1 MGGGAVLKVKVCSAV
16 NENVRMFV
24 VFVFKLIIS
33 FLSLNN
39 HLIKKNDYPF
49 HCVDSDLVFC

>member
-24 VFVFKLIIS
+24 VFVFKI
-33 FLSLNN
+33 NN
-39 HLIKKNDYPF
+39 FIPQSK
-49 HCVDSDLVFC
+49 